1 MCLWSRSDPDVT
13 RMSLPIP
20 IPMALAVFFTMW
32 WTVLFAVL
40 PFGVKSQHEGDA
52 VVPGSEPGAP
62 QAPKLASKAI
72 WTTLVS
78 AVLFTALMI
87 AMAYFPDA

>member
-1 MCLWSRSDPDVT
+1 
-13 RMSLPIP
+13 MSLPIP
-20 IPMALAVFFTMW
+20 IPMAVAVYFTMW

-40 PFGVKSQHEGDA
+40 PFGIRSQHEAGD

-62 QAPKLASKAI
+62 AAPLLLRKAL

-78 AVLFTALMI
+78 ALLFACLITAMI
-87 AMAYFPDA
+87 YFPDY

>member
-1 MCLWSRSDPDVT
+1 
-13 RMSLPIP
+13 MSLPIP
-20 IPMALAVFFTMW
+20 IPMAVAVYFTMW

-40 PFGVKSQHEGDA
+40 PFGIRSQHEAGE

-62 QAPKLASKAI
+62 AAPFLLRKAL

-78 AVLFTALMI
+78 AVLFACLITAMI
-87 AMAYFPDA
+87 YFPNY